1 MIRKAKKTRKY
12 SAPSSKETSMA
23 LEKNFCASVRFNV
36 KVQELVNINEDVDDD
51 SY

>member
-1 MIRKAKKTRKY
+1 
-12 SAPSSKETSMA
+12 MA

-51 SY
+51 GKTVEPMYFEF